1 MFPKSITLVTLGVAD
16 LARSRAFYAALGF
29 AFDDRF
35 SDDSAACV
43 VVSEN
48 IHLMILTREKF
59 AGFTPRPAGDP
70 ARDTSVLVCLSRDSR
85 EAVDAFMEAG
95 LGAGGQDNDKVQD
108 FGFMYGRSI
117 SDPDGNVLEPMWMD
131 VTAFERSLGDEMNAA
146 VDA

>member
-1 MFPKSITLVTLGVAD
+1 MQHVFINLPVAD
-16 LARSRAFYAALGF
+16 LPRARGFYAALGF
-29 AFDDRF
+29 SFDERF
-35 SDDSAACV
+35 SDDTAACV

-59 AGFTPRPAGDP
+59 ATFTPRPAGDP
-70 ARDTSVLVCLSRDSR
+70 SRDTSVLVALSRDSR
-85 EAVDAFMEAG
+85 EAVDAFMTAG
-95 LGAGGQDNDKVQD
+95 LRAGGTDNDKVQD

-131 VTAFERSLGDEMNAA
+131 VTAYERSLGDEMNTA